1 MKINITY
8 RDHNTG
14 NDTTDTYEAE
24 LINTQVAD
32 GFFTVFLHDDK
43 LDDVYGTYQ
52 KSRKA
57 MYPQFSVMKVVTE

>member
-8 RDHNTG
+8 RNHDTG

-24 LINTQVAD
+24 LVSTLVAD
-32 GFFTVFLHDDK
+32 GFFTVGLHDDK
-43 LDDVYGTYQ
+43 SEGTYGTYQ
-52 KSRKA
+52 KNRKV